1 MTVRGFIGAAG
12 NGRPI
17 VAPVQ
22 LWGAGLRPQRRW
34 FSPVR
39 LVICGDREMGACQQW
54 GDPGSGGSI
63 VACGGYTKA
72 WTPWKWRIPSWK
84 GLILLLEPYW
94 LRGTAQTLCLC
105 WKCSHHNCRWREG
118 CLRAASDSENEVSFM
133 CRAVW
138 LSCVVNHELILQL
151 WTSFYAV
158 LQLSSA
164 QKSNLGPNY
173 QDNLYM
179 YLSYEEQFPFML

>member
-1 MTVRGFIGAAG
+1 M
-12 NGRPI
+12 
-17 VAPVQ
+17 
-22 LWGAGLRPQRRW
+22 
-34 FSPVR
+34 
-39 LVICGDREMGACQQW
+39 
-54 GDPGSGGSI
+54 
-63 VACGGYTKA
+63 
-72 WTPWKWRIPSWK
+72 
-84 GLILLLEPYW
+84 
-94 LRGTAQTLCLC
+94 C
-105 WKCSHHNCRWREG
+105 W
-118 CLRAASDSENEVSFM
+118 
-133 CRAVW
+133 AVW